1 MPSVHQSLGEY
12 LRHIGQFDPQPLGK
26 EPRSITLQDSQFL
39 RETLDR
45 RTKSNTW
52 IIIVAVGLLICLFG
66 LEVFLILYNRDSI
79 TVTAT
84 TFASLLVIVGYLR
97 RLWLDKSKMDVLIH
111 ASCVIGPEELAKLVA
126 SLYYKGLDTQW
137 ETSAAHHGVQSPV

>member
-1 MPSVHQSLGEY
+1 
-12 LRHIGQFDPQPLGK
+12 LGK
-26 EPRSITLQDSQFL
+26 ERRLITLQDSQFL

-66 LEVFLILYNRDSI
+66 LEVSLILYNRDSI
-79 TVTAT
+79 PATAVMSGT
-84 TFASLLVIVGYLR
+84 TFASLLIIIGYLR

-111 ASCVIGPEELAKLVA
+111 ASYVIGPEELAKLVA
-126 SLYYKGLDTQW
+126 TLYYKGLDTQW